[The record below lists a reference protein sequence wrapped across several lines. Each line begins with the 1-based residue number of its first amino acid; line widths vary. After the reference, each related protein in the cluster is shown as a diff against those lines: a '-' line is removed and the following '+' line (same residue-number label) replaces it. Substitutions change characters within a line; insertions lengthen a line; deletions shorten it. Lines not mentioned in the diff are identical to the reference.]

1 MVRAGSGRPAPGTR
15 GDGSTRSA
23 SSWRTGRRRRRATEA
38 TPTPTSK
45 RSRAILA
52 RHEAALVCQY
62 DAFAFY
68 CAEAERLGIALT
80 TRSMPGPGQP
90 SRHPAK
96 KAKYLR
102 SFSLRVAGEEVY
114 GLERADALEAA
125 LQPLAGGPAVRRIA
139 RHDTDPA
146 NNPQPPERYRP

>member
-1 MVRAGSGRPAPGTR
+1 MVEPGRGAGAGGARRWLYQIRLELADRAAAAARSGEPDP
-15 GDGSTRSA
+15 DL
-23 SSWRTGRRRRRATEA
+23 EA
-38 TPTPTSK
+38 LD
-45 RSRAILA
+45 AILA

-68 CAEAERLGIALT
+68 CAEAERLGIALYPLYAW
-80 TRSMPGPGQP
+80 TRATIEQ
-90 SRHPAK
+90 PAK

-125 LQPLAGGPAVRRIA
+125 LRPLAGGPAVRRIA
-139 RHDTDPA
+139 RHDTNPA